1 MACDHKHFYAAVDVT
16 RLTDRDGRVSSFNA
30 DVKIRCADC
39 GRQFQF
45 LGLPA
50 GVNLAGATAS
60 IDGLEA
66 RLAICPQGEKPS
78 VLDNIGMQFPAV
90 VKH

>member
-1 MACDHKHFYAAVDVT
+1 MACEHENFYAAVDVA
-16 RLTDRDGRVSSFNA
+16 RLTDCDGRVSSFNA

-50 GVNLAGATAS
+50 GVNLAGATTS

-66 RLAICPQGEKPS
+66 RMAICPQGEKRS
-78 VLDNIGMQFPAV
+78 VLDNIGLQFPAA